1 MYKLKDIKEPIN
13 FERAGELFNLLSRI
27 NEIKVLREKDIL
39 KRFKFLQHSIKNT
52 KDISELNPTT
62 LDSLYLLGLNKKKL
76 SQELYLSLLPS
87 QKLSYGIGLFISTL
101 KFKFK
106 YIKILFLNYLN

>member
-1 MYKLKDIKEPIN
+1 MDKLKDIKEPIN
-13 FERAGELFNLLSRI
+13 FQRAGELFNLLSRI

-62 LDSLYLLGLNKKKL
+62 LDSLYVLGLNKKKL

-87 QKLSYGIGLFISTL
+87 CPPARTL
-101 KFKFK
+101 KVTPIFCLLTLSANQFKAV
-106 YIKILFLNYLN
+106 